1 LHRSFVSRI
10 KRELVK
16 RSLVRADKI
25 IAVSEFTKKE
35 VESVGIDE
43 SRIEVVPMG
52 VDISLYKPM
61 DRETCRKALGL
72 SNEEKYILLVSSNAP
87 YKRMDI
93 AKKVFYE
100 VRKSLDN
107 VKLLKLGYGT
117 TLDGEGIINLGW
129 LSEEDMPLVYNASN
143 VLLHTSE
150 YEGFGMPLLEAMA
163 CGIPIVASNK
173 ASIPEVVGDC
183 GELVDLDADDCVE
196 QFAEKVL
203 NALDVERNKKGIE
216 RAKMFSWGEVAR
228 ETFRVYKDMI
238 ES

>member
-1 LHRSFVSRI
+1 
-10 KRELVK
+10 
-16 RSLVRADKI
+16 
-25 IAVSEFTKKE
+25 
-35 VESVGIDE
+35 
-43 SRIEVVPMG
+43 
-52 VDISLYKPM
+52 
-61 DRETCRKALGL
+61 
-72 SNEEKYILLVSSNAP
+72 
-87 YKRMDI
+87 
-93 AKKVFYE
+93 VFYE

-129 LSEEDMPLVYNASN
+129 LSEGDMPLVYNASN